1 MIQKNT
7 WINVTDNTTVNWLQI
22 FHLYKGFNRHAS
34 EEGYFV
40 KGSARSV
47 KPPRVEY
54 KGFKFKYNT
63 KGDICR
69 GLLVRTKFPNLKS
82 DGSVLYFHQNSCILI
97 KKNKTQNLNTCSVLF
112 HQKFD
117 ERNLKPCLNLY
128 YKLFSCFHSDN
139 FETK

>member
-7 WINVTDNTTVNWLQI
+7 WINVADNTTVNWLQI
-22 FHLYKGFNRHAS
+22 FHLYKGFNRHVT

-47 KPPRVEY
+47 RPPRIEY

-69 GLLVRTKFPNLKS
+69 GLLLRTRFPNHKL
-82 DGSVLYFHQNSCILI
+82 DGSVLRFHQNSCILI
-97 KKNKTQNLNTCSVLF
+97 KKKQNPKSKYLFGAISSKVRRKKFKTLFKLVL
-112 HQKFD
+112 
-117 ERNLKPCLNLY
+117 
-128 YKLFSCFHSDN
+128 
-139 FETK
+139 

>member
-1 MIQKNT
+1 MIQKQT
-7 WINVTDNTTVNWLQI
+7 WINVSDNTTVNWLQV
-22 FHLYKGFNRHAS
+22 FHLYKGFHRHVT

-54 KGFKFKYNT
+54 KGFKFKYNV

-69 GLLVRTKFPNLKS
+69 GLILRTRFPNHKF

-97 KKNKTQNLNTCSVLF
+97 KKKT
-112 HQKFD
+112 K
-117 ERNLKPCLNLY
+117 R
-128 YKLFSCFHSDN
+128 
-139 FETK
+139 